1 MLEQFADA
9 RVFAIDD
16 NKTNLELLQALLT
29 RAGLRKLYTSNDP
42 IDSLRGRA
50 DRQRR
55 FVAGISW

>member
-1 MLEQFADA
+1 MLEQFGDA

-42 IDSLRGRA
+42 IDALVHPRISSLYM
-50 DRQRR
+50 
-55 FVAGISW
+55 ISWFT